1 MWLTMKLVLSLS
13 QMAFFVFVGK
23 FIRGD
28 AIITYIAVG
37 NALQVL
43 SWNAV
48 FSVINITSHDKWEG
62 TLAHL
67 LATPASRFPLFL
79 GRAMM
84 HVLDG
89 MLSVAIG
96 FTFAASFF
104 GVDFSRTNFA
114 TLIVIIAL
122 TSFFMTG
129 FGLMIGSFSFYFRNP
144 LVLAN
149 IFLFILLI
157 FCGVNF
163 PVQELPPFLQP
174 ISYIFPLTYGIDAA
188 RQAVAGASIPEVS
201 TLLTYELVTGLAAVL
216 IGYFTFIQFELL
228 ARRTGKLEE
237 V

>member
-1 MWLTMKLVLSLS
+1 MKLVLSLS

-23 FIRGD
+23 FIRGE
-28 AIITYIAVG
+28 AIIPYIAVG

-48 FSVINITSHDKWEG
+48 FSVINITGHDKWDG
-62 TLAHL
+62 TLSYL

-96 FTFAASFF
+96 FAFAGYFF
-104 GVDFSRTNFA
+104 GVDFSSTNFV
-114 TLIVIIAL
+114 TLVVIVAL
-122 TSFFMTG
+122 TSFLMTG

-144 LVLAN
+144 IVFAN

-163 PVQELPPFLQP
+163 PVKDLPTFLQP

-188 RQAVAGASIPEVS
+188 RQAVAGASILQVS
-201 TLLTYELVTGLAAVL
+201 TLLTYELATGLAAVV

-237 V
+237 I

>member
-23 FIRGD
+23 FVRGE
-28 AIITYIAVG
+28 AIIQYIAVG

-43 SWNAV
+43 AWNAV

-62 TLAHL
+62 TLSYL
-67 LATPASRFPLFL
+67 LATPASRFPVFL

-89 MLSVAIG
+89 ILSVIIG
-96 FTFAASFF
+96 FAYAGYLF
-104 GVDFSRTNFA
+104 GVDFSRTNFV
-114 TLIVIIAL
+114 TLSVIIVL
-122 TSFFMTG
+122 TSFLMTG
-129 FGLMIGSFSFYFRNP
+129 FGLMIGSFAFYFRSP
-144 LVLAN
+144 LVIAN

-163 PVQELPPFLQP
+163 PIQELPAVIQP

-188 RQAVAGASIPEVS
+188 RQAVAGASILQVSQPLAYEVA
-201 TLLTYELVTGLAAVL
+201 TGLAAVV
-216 IGYFTFIQFELL
+216 IGYFAFIQFELL
-228 ARRTGKLEE
+228 ARKTGKLEE